1 LFLRPF
7 NMFTA
12 ISLFLVLSLAGLCG
26 WSYHRTDVVGYVNRV
41 SGSGRC
47 TEICLASTR
56 GQLSLVTVIDAAPAL
71 VAPAGKFG
79 WQAVDPQVTR
89 ANFGMA
95 GFGMTNQFSM
105 SDKSGAISVGA
116 PYWFLILGAALLPT
130 WWSHHRRRRKAAK
143 K

>member
-1 LFLRPF
+1 LLLRPF

-26 WSYHRTDVVGYVNRV
+26 WSYHRTDVVGYVK
-41 SGSGRC
+41 SASDHGKS
-47 TEICLASTR
+47 TQFCLASSR

-79 WQAVDPQVTR
+79 WQAVEPQAAR

-95 GFGMTNQFSM
+95 GFALTNQFST

-130 WWSHHRRRRKAAK
+130 WWSHRRRRKAAK